1 MSEQDDITYGR
12 LLAILEQLG
21 YSRDEKRSAAGH
33 VTLAHSGY
41 GRPITLPVFSDS
53 TRVHKIFLVAIRGGF
68 KLSIPEELGHFDRLL
83 MEAGSR
89 LFEYASVT

>member
-33 VTLAHSGY
+33 VT
-41 GRPITLPVFSDS
+41 
-53 TRVHKIFLVAIRGGF
+53 
-68 KLSIPEELGHFDRLL
+68 DRK
-83 MEAGSR
+83 
-89 LFEYASVT
+89 SVV